1 MQQSYAAL
9 AQWLQRQKGYKMCNH
24 IWKKIN
30 AVRVCVNCGLTILP
44 NGNLYFDRHL
54 PNYLRKGKKNED
66 VKTKNRS

>member
-1 MQQSYAAL
+1 
-9 AQWLQRQKGYKMCNH
+9 MCNH
-24 IWKKIN
+24 IWKKVN

-44 NGNLYFDRHL
+44 NGKLYFDRHL